1 MNLHW
6 NRRKCFCLLA
16 AAAILTTLAVVLHA
30 AQKPVCKKLAEGTPA
45 EARLTIL
52 EGERPGPALFVVG
65 GVHGDE
71 TAGWTAADRL
81 AKEARIL
88 SGALYIVSPANAWG
102 AARNN
107 RLTAENRDLNRLF
120 PGRLDG
126 DASEQLAAELFAEI
140 EQAAPEVVFDL
151 HESLPKRAN
160 RDDLGSSIIF
170 DSIDGIE
177 DLVLGM
183 LLETQSGSLC
193 SGPFTCYTGAPIG
206 SINRVVNDAL
216 GLRVLTVE
224 TFRGDDLEKRVQ
236 DHLDLIH
243 YTLRYYDME

>member
-102 AARNN
+102 AAHNKI
-107 RLTAENRDLNRLF
+107 
-120 PGRLDG
+120 GR
-126 DASEQLAAELFAEI
+126 AH
-140 EQAAPEVVFDL
+140 V
-151 HESLPKRAN
+151 
-160 RDDLGSSIIF
+160 
-170 DSIDGIE
+170 
-177 DLVLGM
+177 
-183 LLETQSGSLC
+183 
-193 SGPFTCYTGAPIG
+193 
-206 SINRVVNDAL
+206 
-216 GLRVLTVE
+216 
-224 TFRGDDLEKRVQ
+224 
-236 DHLDLIH
+236 
-243 YTLRYYDME
+243 